1 MLKSMAECLLTED
14 PEKPNE
20 NLPGRS
26 DNHGADCVRLRSDD
40 VEGGQASRVRA
51 EDRTEDRP
59 KQQKADEAAYK
70 AALDK
75 IPAQKYDPWQNIRGT
90 EPDKNKKNSK

>member
-1 MLKSMAECLLTED
+1 MRTFLVAMTIALLTVPAYAQMMSRGD
-14 PEKPNE
+14 
-20 NLPGRS
+20 RR
-26 DNHGADCVRLRSDD
+26 HGS
-40 VEGGQASRVRA
+40 EQK
-51 EDRTEDRP
+51 TEQKIDP

-70 AALDK
+70 SALDK